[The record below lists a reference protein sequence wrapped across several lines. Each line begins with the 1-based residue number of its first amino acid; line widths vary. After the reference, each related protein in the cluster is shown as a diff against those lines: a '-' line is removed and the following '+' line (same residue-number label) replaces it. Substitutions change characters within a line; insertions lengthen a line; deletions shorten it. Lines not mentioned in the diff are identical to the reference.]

1 MKEGFLVFLLF
12 IGVSFSETTVS
23 IGVGDLPIEG
33 CEHFNEPEWS
43 TKQED
48 QYIVA
53 YKECGGSMVSP
64 WHCNYKTKGLPTLE
78 CAIKW
83 MNKRF
88 RHTPDQFTSLWR
100 ATRIESPKA
109 ETKEHVY
116 QEERR
121 YRTTQWNVA
130 ATEL

>member
-12 IGVSFSETTVS
+12 LTACFSQTVS
-23 IGVGDLPIEG
+23 IDLPIEG
-33 CEHFNEPEWS
+33 CEHSNEPEWH

-53 YKECGGSMVSP
+53 YKECGGSMISD
-64 WHCNYKTKGLPTLE
+64 WRCNYKTKGLPTLE

-88 RHTPDQFTSLWR
+88 QDRPDQFESLWH
-100 ATRIESPKA
+100 AKRIESPKA

-121 YRTTQWNVA
+121 YRKTQWTA
-130 ATEL
+130 AEL